1 MKKNAAFVFAAALA
15 LNAGARTVHG
25 LDNGLVRKPPL
36 GWMSWMYYTT
46 DITESIIKGVADEL
60 VNGGYRVSQGQ
71 GARPSSTSFLVS
83 CRSDPC
89 YADVKLDAYVQCY
102 NNEMYQ
108 RRTLDTSTCAS
119 MMAGALPVTRQR
131 TS

>member
-83 CRSDPC
+83 CRSDPY
-89 YADVKLDAYVQCY
+89 YADVKMLMCNVTIMKCT
-102 NNEMYQ
+102 NEG
-108 RRTLDTSTCAS
+108 RRIQ
-119 MMAGALPVTRQR
+119 VRVHR
-131 TS
+131 